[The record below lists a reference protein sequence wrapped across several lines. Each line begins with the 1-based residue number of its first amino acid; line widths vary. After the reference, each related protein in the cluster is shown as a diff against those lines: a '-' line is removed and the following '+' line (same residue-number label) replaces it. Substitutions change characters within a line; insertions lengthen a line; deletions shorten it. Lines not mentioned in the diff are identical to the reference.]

1 MHASLLKNA
10 ILFARM
16 TKHAAAPNDLVCC
29 IVGRDFPVT
38 RQCFFDPL
46 HSHLPVGIQRFT
58 LPRYRRPSKYL
69 KTNILANNIFSFL
82 SCIFLVCILFPC
94 FIGIDKHVYS

>member
-16 TKHAAAPNDLVCC
+16 TKHAAAPNDLVCY

-38 RQCFFDPL
+38 RQFFFDPL
-46 HSHLPVGIQRFT
+46 HSNSVQNLKLIRFMR
-58 LPRYRRPSKYL
+58 LNCERL
-69 KTNILANNIFSFL
+69 NFQE
-82 SCIFLVCILFPC
+82 
-94 FIGIDKHVYS
+94 

>member
-16 TKHAAAPNDLVCC
+16 PKHAAAPNDLVCY

-38 RQCFFDPL
+38 RQFYFDPL

-69 KTNILANNIFSFL
+69 EANIS
-82 SCIFLVCILFPC
+82 
-94 FIGIDKHVYS
+94 

>member
-1 MHASLLKNA
+1 MHERKLKILLANMFVS

-16 TKHAAAPNDLVCC
+16 TKHAAAPNDLVCY

-58 LPRYRRPSKYL
+58 LPRYRQFRD
-69 KTNILANNIFSFL
+69 I
-82 SCIFLVCILFPC
+82 V
-94 FIGIDKHVYS
+94 

>member
-16 TKHAAAPNDLVCC
+16 TKHAAASNDLVCY

-46 HSHLPVGIQRFT
+46 HSHLPDCV
-58 LPRYRRPSKYL
+58 
-69 KTNILANNIFSFL
+69 ILSTQ
-82 SCIFLVCILFPC
+82 LVELIT
-94 FIGIDKHVYS
+94 ITV

>member
-16 TKHAAAPNDLVCC
+16 TKHATAPNDLVCY
-29 IVGRDFPVT
+29 IAGRDFSVT
-38 RQCFFDPL
+38 RQFFFDPL
-46 HSHLPVGIQRFT
+46 HSHLPVGIQRFI

-69 KTNILANNIFSFL
+69 KASILANNIFSFL
-82 SCIFLVCILFPC
+82 SCIFLVCTLFPC
-94 FIGIDKHVYS
+94 FI